1 MMVIAARG
9 KCTWKKTT
17 TTQRK
22 PIGHHLLLCIWAA
35 KWWGKYPPLS
45 PTSRWI
51 IVQLFA
57 TQIPKKKVSFC
68 QYTEKWSEIKLLMSD
83 DDCSEVNSTCYSLP
97 NKPIS
102 MSKKP

>member
-1 MMVIAARG
+1 MHMKKNNNNTKKSGEVNIHHFHPHRG
-9 KCTWKKTT
+9 
-17 TTQRK
+17 
-22 PIGHHLLLCIWAA
+22 
-35 KWWGKYPPLS
+35 
-45 PTSRWI
+45 
-51 IVQLFA
+51 VQLFS